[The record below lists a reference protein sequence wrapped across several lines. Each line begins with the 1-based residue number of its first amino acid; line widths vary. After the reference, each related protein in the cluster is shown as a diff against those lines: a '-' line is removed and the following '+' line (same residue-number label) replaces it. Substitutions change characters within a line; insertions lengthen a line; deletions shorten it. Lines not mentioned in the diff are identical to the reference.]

1 MLSSSDILNANI
13 LVVDDLDVN
22 VRLLERVLR
31 GDGYA
36 NVSSTMDP
44 FAVCALHKQHRYDL
58 ILLDLQMP
66 GMDGFE
72 VMEGLKHIE
81 TGGYLPVLVLTA
93 HPDHKL
99 RALRAGARDFVN
111 KPFELAELL
120 MRVRNMLEVRLLH
133 QESINYGKLMEQTV
147 HEVEASRALIHRQND
162 ELKTLYD
169 KAVANQK
176 VSDRLLLNVL
186 PYAIAER
193 LKARPDD
200 LMADSFPEIIAD
212 NFPEV
217 TVLFADIV
225 EFTRFSAGMRP
236 ERLVAL
242 LNELFTDFDSI
253 ADHRGLEKI
262 KTIGDAYM
270 AAAGLPVPA
279 ADHAVRAA
287 HMALDMMDA
296 LVRFNERNGYSL
308 QLRIGINSGAVVA
321 GVIGK
326 RKFIY
331 DLWGDSV
338 NTASRMESHG
348 VAGRVQMTQATW
360 RRLGEPFLFEERGL
374 IDVKSMGQL
383 RTLFLA
389 GRQAQRAAG

>member
-1 MLSSSDILNANI
+1 MLSSSDILNAKV
-13 LVVDDLDVN
+13 LVVDDLEVN
-22 VRLLERVLR
+22 VRLLEQVLR
-31 GDGYA
+31 GAGYSA
-36 NVSSTMDP
+36 VTSTMDP
-44 FAVCALHKQHRYDL
+44 YAVCALHKEHRYDL

-72 VMEGLKHIE
+72 VMEGLKEIE
-81 TGGYLPVLVLTA
+81 TEGYLPVLVLTA
-93 HPDHKL
+93 YPDHKL

-133 QESINYGKLMEQTV
+133 KESINYGKVLEQTV
-147 HEVEASRALIHRQND
+147 QEVEASRELIHRQND

-253 ADHRGLEKI
+253 ADNRGLEKI

-348 VAGRVQMTQATW
+348 VPGRVQMTQATW
-360 RRLGEPFLFEERGL
+360 RRLGEPFLFEERG
-374 IDVKSMGQL
+374 IIEVKSMGQL

-389 GRQAQRAAG
+389 GRQAQRASG